1 MQKILLDTDIGG
13 DIDDAVCLAYL
24 LREPQCALLGVTTVC
39 GESEKRAAGALA
51 RWPHRS
57 FERGDAPGFLYR
69 KIRENPHEIVLIGI
83 GNMTNIAALFRDHPD
98 APGLLRGLFVM
109 NGCFGEAPLPELWYN
124 WNAWADPLA
133 ARLVFAAQV
142 PLHRVVPLEVTEQL
156 TLPAREAQALLQPDS
171 PLMRAVYDFGGAWL
185 ESAEKLTLHDPLAAA
200 AVFHPEL
207 LRFARGFVR
216 VETARRDRMA
226 ETAFTPDAGG
236 NVEIARSV
244 DKKNFYALLSSTLNK

>member
-1 MQKILLDTDIGG
+1 MKTQKILLDTDIGG

-51 RWPHRS
+51 RWPHRL
-57 FERGDAPGFLYR
+57 FDRGDAPG
-69 KIRENPHEIVLIGI
+69 
-83 GNMTNIAALFRDHPD
+83 LF
-98 APGLLRGLFVM
+98 RGLFVM
-109 NGCFGEAPLPELWYN
+109 NGCFGEAPLPEPWYN
-124 WNAWADPLA
+124 WNAWA
-133 ARLVFAAQV
+133 
-142 PLHRVVPLEVTEQL
+142 
-156 TLPAREAQALLQPDS
+156 
-171 PLMRAVYDFGGAWL
+171 
-185 ESAEKLTLHDPLAAA
+185 DPLAAA

-207 LRFARGFVR
+207 LRFVRGFVR

-244 DKKNFYALLSSTLNK
+244 EKKNFYALLSSTLNK

>member
-51 RWPHRS
+51 CWPHRS
-57 FERGDAPGFLYR
+57 FERG
-69 KIRENPHEIVLIGI
+69 
-83 GNMTNIAALFRDHPD
+83 D

-133 ARLVFAAQV
+133 ARLVFEAQV

-156 TLPAREAQALLQPDS
+156 TLPAREAQALLPPNSPPDARRLRFRRRVAGERRKADAARPTRGRSGVSSGAS
-171 PLMRAVYDFGGAWL
+171 PLCEGLCPRGNRAQRPHGRNG
-185 ESAEKLTLHDPLAAA
+185 
-200 AVFHPEL
+200 FHAGC
-207 LRFARGFVR
+207 RRKRGNCQIR
-216 VETARRDRMA
+216 
-226 ETAFTPDAGG
+226 G
-236 NVEIARSV
+236 
-244 DKKNFYALLSSTLNK
+244 

>member
-39 GESEKRAAGALA
+39 GGSEKRATG
-51 RWPHRS
+51 
-57 FERGDAPGFLYR
+57 
-69 KIRENPHEIVLIGI
+69 
-83 GNMTNIAALFRDHPD
+83 
-98 APGLLRGLFVM
+98 
-109 NGCFGEAPLPELWYN
+109 
-124 WNAWADPLA
+124 
-133 ARLVFAAQV
+133 
-142 PLHRVVPLEVTEQL
+142 
-156 TLPAREAQALLQPDS
+156 
-171 PLMRAVYDFGGAWL
+171 
-185 ESAEKLTLHDPLAAA
+185 

-216 VETARRDRMA
+216 VETARRDGMA

-244 DKKNFYALLSSTLNK
+244 EKKNFYALLSSTLNK